1 MTPATWLPA
10 PSHSPEQMTPLSAT
24 TWFHAVGIGLHEA
37 MRELHGP
44 FGGFE
49 AVTELGW
56 AYEGELGLEWEPDP
70 DGLRAAALELPE
82 RWEREL
88 RPRAHEIT
96 DALHEL
102 RPESPSPAA
111 ALAAFD
117 GMWKLVLEQ
126 WKIHFLAVIPAQI
139 GAELFHDRYVATF
152 GGDDPLA
159 PYRWLQGPSETT
171 EADSILWQLAQRA
184 RDLGVADIVSEHPVG
199 AAIERLRELR
209 HGRRFLAHVDEYLS
223 RFGGRSRWHEVSL
236 PREVERPHMTFESL
250 RLFIEHGMPPRER
263 RPKSGPDLPSDL
275 AELLPIARS
284 GYALK
289 ESHVYHIDYPGLLA
303 LREVLLGFGR
313 RLTAEGMLDGVDDL
327 WMLRRDELR
336 RALDSDED
344 VRPVAQRRRDELAQ
358 GLVDGPKRFLGDPP
372 ATAERHA
379 ALEKF
384 YGHAGGPS
392 EGRTIRGTGA
402 SPGRAS
408 GRARVVR
415 GPDDFRRVR
424 SGDVLVATTT
434 TPAWT
439 PLFPSLAGLV
449 TETGGILSHAA
460 IVAREYGIPT
470 VVGVEDATT
479 VIPEDAILS
488 VDGDTGDVTMS

>member
-1 MTPATWLPA
+1 MTPATWLPD
-10 PSHSPEQMTPLSAT
+10 PSHYPEQMTPLSAT

-37 MRELHGP
+37 MRELNGP

-49 AVTELGW
+49 AVTRLGW
-56 AYEGELGLEWEPDP
+56 AYEGELDIEWKPDP
-70 DGLRAAALELPE
+70 EGFRSAALDLPD
-82 RWEREL
+82 RWQEHL
-88 RPRAHEIT
+88 CPRAHEIT
-96 DALHEL
+96 DTLHRL
-102 RPESPSPAA
+102 RPESPPRAA
-111 ALAAFD
+111 ALEVFD
-117 GMWKLVLEQ
+117 RMWELVLEQ

-139 GAELFHDRYVATF
+139 GAELFHDRYVETF

-171 EADSILWQLAQRA
+171 QADAILWQLAQQA
-184 RDLGVADIVSEHPVG
+184 RELGVADIVVQYPVV
-199 AAIERLRELR
+199 AAIERLREL
-209 HGRRFLAHVDEYLS
+209 HQGRRFLTQVDQYLS

-250 RLFIEHGMPPRER
+250 RLFIEHGMPPRAQHPETAAE
-263 RPKSGPDLPSDL
+263 LPPDL
-275 AELLPIARS
+275 AELLSTARS

-313 RLTAEGMLDGVDDL
+313 RLTAEGILQDVDDL

-336 RALDSDED
+336 TALDSDDD
-344 VRPVAQRRRDELAQ
+344 VRPVVQRRRDELAR
-358 GLVDGPKRFLGDPP
+358 GLIDGPKRFLGDPP
-372 ATAERHA
+372 ATAERHG

-384 YGHAGGPS
+384 YGRTLGPS
-392 EGRTIRGTGA
+392 EGRTIGGTGA
-402 SPGRAS
+402 SPGRGS
-408 GRARVVR
+408 GPARVVR
-415 GPDDFRRVR
+415 GPEDFRRVR

-439 PLFPSLAGLV
+439 PLFPSLAGIV

-470 VVGVEDATT
+470 VVGVEDATR
-479 VIPEDAILS
+479 VIPDGVTVS
-488 VDGDTGDVTMS
+488 VDGGTGNVALS

>member
-1 MTPATWLPA
+1 MTPATWLPD
-10 PSHSPEQMTPLSAT
+10 PSHYPEQMTPLSAT
-24 TWFHAVGIGLHEA
+24 TWFHAVGAGLHEA
-37 MRELHGP
+37 MRELRGP

-49 AVTELGW
+49 AVTQLGW
-56 AYEGELGLEWEPDP
+56 AYEGELDIDWEPDP
-70 DGLRAAALELPE
+70 DGFRSAALGLPE
-82 RWEREL
+82 RWEQQL

-111 ALAAFD
+111 ALEVFD
-117 GMWKLVLEQ
+117 RMWQLVLEQ
-126 WKIHFLAVIPAQI
+126 WTIHFLAVIPAQI
-139 GAELFHDRYVATF
+139 GTELFHDRYVELF

-171 EADSILWQLAQRA
+171 EADAILWQIAQEARELA
-184 RDLGVADIVSEHPVG
+184 VADIVVEYPVG
-199 AAIERLRELR
+199 AAIERLRALR
-209 HGRRFLAHVDEYLS
+209 QGRRFLKHVDDYLS

-250 RLFIEHGMPPRER
+250 RLFIEHGVPPRDPREQVSTEL
-263 RPKSGPDLPSDL
+263 PPDLAD
-275 AELLPIARS
+275 LLPTARS

-289 ESHVYHIDYPGLLA
+289 EGHVYHIDYPGLLA
-303 LREVLLGFGR
+303 LREVLLGFAR
-313 RLTAEGMLDGVDDL
+313 RLTAEGMLRDVEDV

-336 RALDSDED
+336 TALGSDDD
-344 VRPVAQRRRDELAQ
+344 VRPLVERRRDELAQ
-358 GLVDGPKRFLGDPP
+358 GLVDGPKGFLGDPP
-372 ATAERHA
+372 VTAERHA

-384 YGHAGGPS
+384 YGRAAGPS

-402 SPGRAS
+402 SPGRGS

-415 GPDDFRRVR
+415 GPDDFRRVG

-439 PLFPSLAGLV
+439 ALFPSLAGLV

-470 VVGVEDATT
+470 VVGAEDATRL
-479 VIPEDAILS
+479 IPDGASVS
-488 VDGDTGDVTMS
+488 VDGETGEVAVI